1 MVFKYNG
8 RDAAAYLHRRLPS
21 LLSRRFPNLL
31 AAPQAAAIEPWTA
44 CRLEIGD
51 AAGWK
56 PAVML
61 TLDDYKVQG
70 RPVRTDG
77 DAGFGTTAQR
87 PRHRGMEM
95 VPV

>member
-1 MVFKYNG
+1 
-8 RDAAAYLHRRLPS
+8 
-21 LLSRRFPNLL
+21 
-31 AAPQAAAIEPWTA
+31 
-44 CRLEIGD
+44 LEIGD